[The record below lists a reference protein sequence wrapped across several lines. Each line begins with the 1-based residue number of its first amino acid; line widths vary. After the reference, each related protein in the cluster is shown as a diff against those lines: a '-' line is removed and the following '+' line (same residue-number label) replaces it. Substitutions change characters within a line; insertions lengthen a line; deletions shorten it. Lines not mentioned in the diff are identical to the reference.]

1 MLPEDTISVIMGIKY
16 CRPELDTL
24 RRSLDSIL
32 AQTYAEF
39 ELLICERGS
48 SHLAKELLADYASR
62 DPRVRVIDGSGA
74 GSFSEQLNICLG
86 QSRGAWIA
94 RMDDDDYSEPE
105 RFEKQLAY
113 LRTHGGTA
121 FVGCNVRL
129 IQDGGDVGAQCFPE
143 NPQVR
148 DFLRGEGYDLPQ
160 QPDDDAPLLRQ
171 LSRRLCCEADFP
183 HEIGVFLGYPLPD
196 VVGFIENE
204 GRNFTCCGCWKAYGD
219 PAAARQHFAQ
229 LNKCTAVY
237 LRLFHSGTPIQRLA
251 VAA

>member
-1 MLPEDTISVIMGIKY
+1 MERNFETVMIEQCAPVLASLKPAGLFRYETSDCADLARRVRSWNEQLGEKGLCVRVLKGCVRTHRYLVYVYRESK
-16 CRPELDTL
+16 L
-24 RRSLDSIL
+24 RAVL
-32 AQTYAEF
+32 AQ
-39 ELLICERGS
+39 
-48 SHLAKELLADYASR
+48 
-62 DPRVRVIDGSGA
+62 
-74 GSFSEQLNICLG
+74 
-86 QSRGAWIA
+86 
-94 RMDDDDYSEPE
+94 
-105 RFEKQLAY
+105 
-113 LRTHGGTA
+113 
-121 FVGCNVRL
+121 
-129 IQDGGDVGAQCFPE
+129 
-143 NPQVR
+143 PQVR
-148 DFLRGEGYDLPQ
+148 DFLCKEGYTLSGQ
-160 QPDDDAPLLRQ
+160 SDDYAPLLRQ

>member
-1 MLPEDTISVIMGIKY
+1 MERNFETVMIEQCAPVLAGLKPAGLFRYETRDCADLARRVRSWN
-16 CRPELDTL
+16 EQLDEKGLCVRVLKGCMRTHQYLVYVYRESRL
-24 RRSLDSIL
+24 RVLL
-32 AQTYAEF
+32 AQ
-39 ELLICERGS
+39 
-48 SHLAKELLADYASR
+48 
-62 DPRVRVIDGSGA
+62 
-74 GSFSEQLNICLG
+74 
-86 QSRGAWIA
+86 
-94 RMDDDDYSEPE
+94 
-105 RFEKQLAY
+105 
-113 LRTHGGTA
+113 
-121 FVGCNVRL
+121 
-129 IQDGGDVGAQCFPE
+129 
-143 NPQVR
+143 PQVR

-183 HEIGVFLGYPLPD
+183 PEIGVFLGYPLPD